1 MIRKPLLAA
10 ALIAALTAPS
20 ASLAGVQVRFVNA
33 ERYTDPGSLNESYDV
48 ILPEFRTY
56 LQRLGARFLAP
67 GQDLTIDV
75 LHVTLAGRHER
86 GNFSDVRIMREAT
99 PPSFRLRYV
108 LREKG
113 KATRSGEDH
122 LTDLS
127 YLRNS
132 PPRFSGRRHAHEKD
146 LLDDWF
152 RRNFADRSGGQGR

>member
-1 MIRKPLLAA
+1 MMWKPLLAA
-10 ALIAALTAPS
+10 TLIAALAVPS
-20 ASLAGVQVRFVNA
+20 ASFAGVEVRFVNP
-33 ERYTDPGSLNESYDV
+33 ERYTDPGSLSESYDV
-48 ILPEFRTY
+48 ILNEFRTY

-67 GQDLTIDV
+67 GQDLTIEV

-86 GNFSDVRIMREAT
+86 GNFSDVRVMREAT

-113 KATRSGEDH
+113 KAARSGEDH

-132 PPRFSGRRHAHEKD
+132 APRFSGRRHAHEKD

-152 RRNFADRSGGQGR
+152 RRNFANRRGDQRR